1 MTQKIYE
8 WHTALSLNRRLRQL
22 IPRTTL
28 LRWIGEKKLKTY
40 GHRRA
45 AFAFDPADIE
55 RLEIQETARRIRLA
69 AEALPPSDPGRMSDA
84 QLGDAYA
91 AANSE
96 GQSSLWMEISKRRE
110 RGGQETMRQIS
121 DAMQRRAGKLQ
132 PMIDKFVGVYWNPQ
146 TKQTTRTQGKLK

>member
-1 MTQKIYE
+1 MNPKLLE

-40 GHRRA
+40 GHRGA

-69 AEALPPSDPGRMSDA
+69 AEALPPADPGRMSDA

-91 AANSE
+91 NANSE
-96 GQSSLWMEISKRRE
+96 GQSTLWMEISKRRE
-110 RGGQETMRQIS
+110 HGGQETMRQIS
-121 DAMQRRAGKLQ
+121 DAMARRAGKLQ
-132 PMIDKFVGVYWNPQ
+132 PMIDKFVGVYWNKE
-146 TKQTTRTQGKLK
+146 TKQTTKTQGKNK

>member
-1 MTQKIYE
+1 MNPKLLE

-40 GHRRA
+40 GHRGA

-69 AEALPPSDPGRMSDA
+69 AEALPPADPGRMSDA

-91 AANSE
+91 NANSE
-96 GQSSLWMEISKRRE
+96 GQSTLWMEISKRRE
-110 RGGQETMRQIS
+110 HGGQETMRQIS
-121 DAMQRRAGKLQ
+121 DAMARRAGKLQ
-132 PMIDKFVGVYWNPQ
+132 PMIDKFVGVYWNKE
-146 TKQTTRTQGKLK
+146 TKQTTKTQGKTK

>member
-40 GHRRA
+40 GHRGA

-69 AEALPPSDPGRMSDA
+69 AEALPPADPGRMSDA

-96 GQSSLWMEISKRRE
+96 GQSTLWMEISKRRE
-110 RGGQETMRQIS
+110 HGGQETMRQIS
-121 DAMQRRAGKLQ
+121 DAMARRAGKLQ
-132 PMIDKFVGVYWNPQ
+132 PMIDKFVGVYWNKE
-146 TKQTTRTQGKLK
+146 TKQTTKTQGKNK

>member
-40 GHRRA
+40 VHRGA

-69 AEALPPSDPGRMSDA
+69 AEALPPADPGRMSDA

-121 DAMQRRAGKLQ
+121 DAMARRAGKLQ
-132 PMIDKFVGVYWNPQ
+132 PMIDKFVGAMWCPER
-146 TKQTTRTQGKLK
+146 KQTIPGGKTRK

>member
-1 MTQKIYE
+1 MNPKLLE

-40 GHRRA
+40 GHRGA

-55 RLEIQETARRIRLA
+55 RLELQETARRIRLA
-69 AEALPPSDPGRMSDA
+69 AEALPPSDPGRMTDA

-91 AANSE
+91 SANSE
-96 GQSSLWMEISKRRE
+96 GQSSLWMEISRRRE

-121 DAMQRRAGKLQ
+121 DAMARRAGKLQ
-132 PMIDKFVGVYWNPQ
+132 PLLDKFAGVYWNPQ
-146 TKQTTRTQGKLK
+146 TKQTTKTQGKTK

>member
-40 GHRRA
+40 GHRGA

-69 AEALPPSDPGRMSDA
+69 AEALPPADPRRMSDA

-91 AANSE
+91 NANSE
-96 GQSSLWMEISKRRE
+96 GQSTLWMEISKRRE
-110 RGGQETMRQIS
+110 HGGQETMRQIS
-121 DAMQRRAGKLQ
+121 DAMARRAGRLQ
-132 PMIDKFVGVYWNPQ
+132 PMIDKFVGVYWNKE
-146 TKQTTRTQGKLK
+146 TKQTTKTQGKNK

>member
-40 GHRRA
+40 GHRGA

-55 RLEIQETARRIRLA
+55 RLELQETARRIRLA
-69 AEALPPSDPGRMSDA
+69 AEALPPSDPGQMSDD

-91 AANSE
+91 AADSE
-96 GQSSLWMEISKRRE
+96 RQSTLWMEISKRRSTSGQVMSKAIADALARRGE
-110 RGGQETMRQIS
+110 RM
-121 DAMQRRAGKLQ
+121 Q
-132 PMIDKFVGVYWNPQ
+132 PMIDKFAGVYWNQ
-146 TKQTTRTQGKLK
+146 QKKQTEPTKGKRK

>member
-40 GHRRA
+40 GHRGA

-69 AEALPPSDPGRMSDA
+69 AEALPPSDPGRMTDD

-91 AANSE
+91 AADSE
-96 GQSSLWMEISKRRE
+96 RQSLLWLEISKRRE
-110 RGGQETMRQIS
+110 RGGQATMKSIQ
-121 DAMQRRAGKLQ
+121 DAMARRAGRLQ
-132 PMIDKFVGVYWNPQ
+132 PMIDKMAGVYWDAAR
-146 TKQTTRTQGKLK
+146 KQTTKTQGKTK

>member
-40 GHRRA
+40 GHRGA

-69 AEALPPSDPGRMSDA
+69 AEALPPAEPGSMSDERLA
-84 QLGDAYA
+84 ESYA
-91 AANSE
+91 NADSE
-96 GQSSLWMEISKRRE
+96 RQSLLWMEISKRRSTSGQVMSKAIADALARRGE
-110 RGGQETMRQIS
+110 RM
-121 DAMQRRAGKLQ
+121 Q
-132 PMIDKFVGVYWNPQ
+132 PMIDKFAGVYWNQ
-146 TKQTTRTQGKLK
+146 QKKQTEPSKGKRK

>member
-1 MTQKIYE
+1 MNPKLLE

-40 GHRRA
+40 GHRGA

-69 AEALPPSDPGRMSDA
+69 AEALPPADPGRMSDA

-110 RGGQETMRQIS
+110 HGGQETMRQIS
-121 DAMQRRAGKLQ
+121 DAMARRAGKLQ

-146 TKQTTRTQGKLK
+146 TKQTTKTQGKNK

>member
-1 MTQKIYE
+1 MTDKIYE

-40 GHRRA
+40 GHRGA

-55 RLEIQETARRIRLA
+55 RLELQETARRIRLA
-69 AEALPPSDPGRMSDA
+69 AEALPPRDPGQMSDD

-91 AANSE
+91 AADSDR
-96 GQSSLWMEISKRRE
+96 QSLLWLEISKRRE
-110 RGGQETMRQIS
+110 RGGQATMRSIQ
-121 DAMQRRAGKLQ
+121 DAMARRAGKLQ
-132 PMIDKFVGVYWNPQ
+132 PLIDVMAGTYWSAER
-146 TKQTTRTQGKLK
+146 KQTIPVKGKTK

>member
-40 GHRRA
+40 GHKGA

-55 RLEIQETARRIRLA
+55 RLELQETARRIRLA
-69 AEALPPSDPGRMSDA
+69 AEALPPADPGRMTDA

-91 AANSE
+91 AADSE
-96 GQSSLWMEISKRRE
+96 GQSTLWMEISARRA
-110 RGGQETMRQIS
+110 RGGQATMREIQ
-121 DAMQRRAGKLQ
+121 DAMARRAGKLQ
-132 PMIDKFVGVYWNPQ
+132 PLLDKFIPAYWDPQ
-146 TKQTTRTQGKLK
+146 RKQTTQHEGKRK

>member
-40 GHRRA
+40 GHRGA

-69 AEALPPSDPGRMSDA
+69 AEALPPPEPGSMSDERLA
-84 QLGDAYA
+84 ETYA
-91 AANSE
+91 NADSE
-96 GQSSLWMEISKRRE
+96 RQSLLWLEISRRRSTSGQVMSKAIADALARRGE
-110 RGGQETMRQIS
+110 R
-121 DAMQRRAGKLQ
+121 MQPL
-132 PMIDKFVGVYWNPQ
+132 IDKFAGVYWNQ
-146 TKQTTRTQGKLK
+146 QKKQTEPTKGKRK

>member
-40 GHRRA
+40 GHRGA

-69 AEALPPSDPGRMSDA
+69 AEALPPADPGRMTDD

-91 AANSE
+91 AADSE
-96 GQSSLWMEISKRRE
+96 GQSSLWMEISRR
-110 RGGQETMRQIS
+110 RQSGGQATMRSIQ
-121 DAMQRRAGKLQ
+121 DAMARRAGKLQ
-132 PMIDKFVGVYWNPQ
+132 PLLDKFAGVYWNPQ
-146 TKQTTRTQGKLK
+146 TKQTTKTQGKNK